1 MSNSH
6 YDVNDCKR
14 GMGRWFNIFRSGYR
28 PVPLLIILM
37 IATSSIILVD
47 QNIGKTYAQAETNFP
62 PPIFYKLRNEP
73 SYVIDI
79 PFSTTGVSTYDPSQ
93 ISIPTGMTVIW
104 FNDDNGDHS
113 VTTTASN
120 STYTAPESFD
130 SGPIVTDGGSFV
142 HTFDKPGV
150 YHYYDTF
157 YPSAQ
162 GTINVGSAVK
172 EGKNM
177 NMMIG
182 GNALPFNQSE
192 PQRFVLSFVP
202 KTVTFPPV
210 IALTYNVSLLNS
222 STGKVLF
229 SGKYDDT
236 DGILDLELVPSHAG
250 KNTSHFITWGP
261 DFIGQEAVNND
272 GTFHI
277 KGPVLIEN
285 SPYTI
290 DVQITA
296 KDNNEISPPVGDQF
310 ILPNS

>member
-1 MSNSH
+1 MSSFDYDMNNS
-6 YDVNDCKR
+6 KQ
-14 GMGRWFNIFRSGYR
+14 GEGRWFNIFRSR
-28 PVPLLIILM
+28 CTAVPLLIILM
-37 IATSSIILVD
+37 IAASSIILVN
-47 QNIGKTYAQAETNFP
+47 QNIGKAYAQPETNFP
-62 PPIFYKLRNEP
+62 PSIFYKLRNEP
-73 SYVIDI
+73 SYLIDI
-79 PFSTTGVSTYDPSQ
+79 PFSATGLSTYEPSQ

-104 FNDDNGDHS
+104 FNDDDIEHT

-120 STYTAPESFD
+120 STYNAPESFD
-130 SGPIVTDGGSFV
+130 SGPIVTDGGSFI

-157 YPSAQ
+157 YPSVQ
-162 GTINVGSAVK
+162 GTIIVDSTVK
-172 EGKNM
+172 EGKYL

-182 GNALPFNQSE
+182 GNALPFNSSQ
-192 PQRFVLSFVP
+192 PQRFVLSFIP
-202 KTVTFPPV
+202 KTITFPPT
-210 IALTYNVSLLNS
+210 IALTYNVSILNA

-229 SGKYDDT
+229 SHKYDDS

-250 KNTSHFITWGP
+250 MNASHFITWGP

-285 SPYTI
+285 SPYTV